1 MLELFGI
8 FSYIEKY
15 SPGLRRAC
23 PSHSDIENSNVPNPI
38 PISWIIIVLIIGYCA
53 AYIAYECNKT
63 ETPASR
69 ALATI
74 LAFFFSGFYLLYYF
88 IYHVLFGKKCG
99 KGNNYSPIYLFF
111 IK

>member
-8 FSYIEKY
+8 FNYIENY
-15 SPGLRRAC
+15 SGY
-23 PSHSDIENSNVPNPI
+23 SNIKNDNVPNPI
-38 PISWIIIVLIIGYCA
+38 PISWIIIALIIGYGA

-99 KGNNYSPIYLFF
+99 KGNNYSRSYLVFV
-111 IK
+111 K

>member
-8 FSYIEKY
+8 FNYIENY
-15 SPGLRRAC
+15 SGY
-23 PSHSDIENSNVPNPI
+23 SNIKNDNIPNPI
-38 PISWIIIVLIIGYCA
+38 PTSWIIIALIIGYGA

-88 IYHVLFGKKCG
+88 IIHVLFGKKCG
-99 KGNNYSPIYLFF
+99 KGNNYSRSYLVFV
-111 IK
+111 KKS